1 LFLTALNL
9 GYRIPP
15 GTVHFSRSEYCPE
28 LLQFALMIIEEG
40 LTPSF
45 FVEMIHVGMVA

>member
-1 LFLTALNL
+1 LFLIALNP
-9 GYRIPP
+9 GDRIPP
-15 GTVHFSRSEYCPE
+15 GTVHFSHSDYRPE

-45 FVEMIHVGMVA
+45 FVEMIHVGMVV